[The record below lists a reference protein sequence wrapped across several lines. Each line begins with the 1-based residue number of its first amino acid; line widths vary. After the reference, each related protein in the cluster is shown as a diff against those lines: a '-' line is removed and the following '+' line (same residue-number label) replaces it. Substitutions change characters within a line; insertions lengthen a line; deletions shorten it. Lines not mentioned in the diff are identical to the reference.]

1 LRVLEPAIAH
11 TFPNQVILAARYL
24 NFMLAR
30 PEENI
35 GQRKRSAHLALE
47 RQITG
52 DGVGRGRG
60 VIVVGAVARSDA
72 DQTQNE
78 NGIPQQVALP
88 VVCELKLLSTEAGSV
103 ALLYPEAP

>member
-1 LRVLEPAIAH
+1 
-11 TFPNQVILAARYL
+11 
-24 NFMLAR
+24 MLAR